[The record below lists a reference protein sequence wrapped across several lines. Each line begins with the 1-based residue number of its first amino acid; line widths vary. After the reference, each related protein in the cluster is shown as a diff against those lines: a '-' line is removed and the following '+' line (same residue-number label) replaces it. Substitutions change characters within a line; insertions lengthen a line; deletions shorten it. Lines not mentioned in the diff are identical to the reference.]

1 MMDQEKMGQKIF
13 VLYFGNIIV
22 RIHKHIFFHKIIV
35 NRNSF
40 LLGKNGQFLFLVN
53 IGFLLLFYSKV
64 VGGGGGGN
72 RS

>member
-40 LLGKNGQFLFLVN
+40 LLGKKWALFVFGEYRFF
-53 IGFLLLFYSKV
+53 IIILF
-64 VGGGGGGN
+64 
-72 RS
+72 